1 MNKNMIFTD
10 TKPHYELLDGLRG
23 LAALIVVCYQIFEGF
38 SFAEITNGAGDGVI
52 RNLNHGYLSVDF
64 FFLLSGFVLSY
75 AYDDRWK
82 QMSMKTFFKRRLV
95 RLHPMLIMG
104 ALVGLI
110 CFLIGGA
117 KQWDGSQV
125 PFYLSLIC
133 FLLSIFMIPA
143 YPSAS
148 YEVRGNGEMFPLNGP
163 TWSLFFEYIGNI
175 LYAIFIRR
183 LSNKALT
190 LFVILVGGLHTFYSL
205 ANLSGYGS
213 FGVGWT
219 LDAVNL
225 CGGMLRMLF
234 PFSVGMLIAR
244 NFRPLKIK
252 YSFLICSIILIAA
265 LFVPYIEG
273 LEPISFNG
281 LYESFCI
288 VVLFPLILLIGAS
301 DRGENKLVNKTSNLL
316 GELSYPL
323 YIVHYPI
330 MYLFYQWLIKNEL
343 YSLKATLPYA
353 VSVVALSIFLAYLLL
368 RFYDKPL
375 RKRLAKK
382 MQKTRTSR

>member
-1 MNKNMIFTD
+1 
-10 TKPHYELLDGLRG
+10 
-23 LAALIVVCYQIFEGF
+23 
-38 SFAEITNGAGDGVI
+38 
-52 RNLNHGYLSVDF
+52 
-64 FFLLSGFVLSY
+64 
-75 AYDDRWK
+75 
-82 QMSMKTFFKRRLV
+82 
-95 RLHPMLIMG
+95 
-104 ALVGLI
+104 
-110 CFLIGGA
+110 
-117 KQWDGSQV
+117 
-125 PFYLSLIC
+125 
-133 FLLSIFMIPA
+133 
-143 YPSAS
+143 
-148 YEVRGNGEMFPLNGP
+148 
-163 TWSLFFEYIGNI
+163 
-175 LYAIFIRR
+175 
-183 LSNKALT
+183 
-190 LFVILVGGLHTFYSL
+190 L

-265 LFVPYIEG
+265 LFLPYIEG

-330 MYLFYQWLIKNEL
+330 MYLFYQWLIKTEQYTL
-343 YSLKATLPYA
+343 SETYPIVILVITISIIIAIISLKY
-353 VSVVALSIFLAYLLL
+353 YE
-368 RFYDKPL
+368 KPL
-375 RKRLAKK
+375 RKYLKSK
-382 MQKTRTSR
+382 I

>member
-1 MNKNMIFTD
+1 
-10 TKPHYELLDGLRG
+10 
-23 LAALIVVCYQIFEGF
+23 
-38 SFAEITNGAGDGVI
+38 
-52 RNLNHGYLSVDF
+52 
-64 FFLLSGFVLSY
+64 
-75 AYDDRWK
+75 
-82 QMSMKTFFKRRLV
+82 
-95 RLHPMLIMG
+95 MLIMG

-148 YEVRGNGEMFPLNGP
+148 YEVRGNGKMFPLNGP

-265 LFVPYIEG
+265 LFLPYIEG

-368 RFYDKPL
+368 MFYDKPL

-382 MQKTRTSR
+382 MQKTITSR